1 MRLGWLV
8 RTNQPMIKTN
18 SSLISASWFP
28 SISVHSCRHRGVR
41 ILCCSLSLVV
51 AFLLLA
57 HGRPFAG
64 TATQTELIHPTVTVV
79 ENGESKARPEDCRG
93 IIVGPGINQPDPFP
107 GYAGFVG
114 WESPIR
120 LRNGTWLVG
129 FNAGYWHASVSTPMQ
144 YSPAHLQ

>member
-1 MRLGWLV
+1 MLNISRIQTVWLSALLICFGV
-8 RTNQPMIKTN
+8 TCAAKPPVEPVQQKT
-18 SSLISASWFP
+18 SP
-28 SISVHSCRHRGVR
+28 PQVK
-41 ILCCSLSLVV
+41 
-51 AFLLLA
+51 
-57 HGRPFAG
+57 
-64 TATQTELIHPTVTVV
+64 VV